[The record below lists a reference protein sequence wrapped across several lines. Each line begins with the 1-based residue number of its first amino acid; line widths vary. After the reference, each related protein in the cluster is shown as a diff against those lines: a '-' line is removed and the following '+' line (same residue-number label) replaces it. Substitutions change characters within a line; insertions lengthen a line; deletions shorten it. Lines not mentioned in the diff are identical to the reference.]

1 MKRHTYTLLGSFAPS
16 EFPSV
21 TNNGP
26 AKSKPTWMKGGSL
39 ETLSLGRSTV
49 GLDLYEGSS

>member
-49 GLDLYEGSS
+49 GLDLYESSS